1 MILDTYDESTAVDT
15 IVLPLLTRHVEIDWR
30 SGSTSGHLVR
40 RRDQLRLIWSH
51 FTDLDLSYG
60 QWANWIK
67 WDYQDQF

>member
-1 MILDTYDESTAVDT
+1 MILDTFDESTAVDL
-15 IVLPLLTRHVEIDWR
+15 IVLPLFSRKVEIDWR
-30 SGSTSGHLVR
+30 SGSTSGYLVR
-40 RRDQLRLIWSH
+40 RRDQFRLLWSH